1 LAQTIACA
9 IDVDSIQFSL
19 NSISLRSGLAW
30 TSAARPLLTY
40 TPAMIVSRLAET
52 AGECSN
58 GSKKLRN
65 AEDIFEDMEAGP
77 TPLCFSVS
85 VVKIFVFAI
94 SLILKLG

>member
-1 LAQTIACA
+1 
-9 IDVDSIQFSL
+9 
-19 NSISLRSGLAW
+19 
-30 TSAARPLLTY
+30 
-40 TPAMIVSRLAET
+40 MIVSRLAET

-58 GSKKLRN
+58 DSKKLRN